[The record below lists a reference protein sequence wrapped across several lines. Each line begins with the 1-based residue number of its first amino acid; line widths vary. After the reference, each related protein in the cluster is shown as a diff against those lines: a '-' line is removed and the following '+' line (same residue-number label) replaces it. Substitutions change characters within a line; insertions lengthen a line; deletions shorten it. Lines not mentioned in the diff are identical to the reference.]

1 MRCDKSV
8 IQAAL
13 TFIILTISDF
23 DALAMS
29 VMPKQQRTIRTLAM
43 HLPAQPQLTPIEH
56 EMLNDQITD
65 QTQTGRRDE
74 VVVDVKLAEP
84 PPSHN

>member
-1 MRCDKSV
+1 
-8 IQAAL
+8 
-13 TFIILTISDF
+13 
-23 DALAMS
+23 
-29 VMPKQQRTIRTLAM
+29 M